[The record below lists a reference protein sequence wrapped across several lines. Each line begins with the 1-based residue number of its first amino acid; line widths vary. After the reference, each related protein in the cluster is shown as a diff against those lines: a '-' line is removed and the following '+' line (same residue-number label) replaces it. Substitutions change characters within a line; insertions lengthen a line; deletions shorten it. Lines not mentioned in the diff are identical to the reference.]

1 MYIDWPIMKRSFLLF
16 LLLTLVTLPVSA
28 QPSIDPGSPSIDL
41 AVKRCFVS
49 GNTAYLDMVFTAKID
64 IKAIV
69 IHNQGGNYSTV
80 FYDDEGKRYS
90 GYGKVL
96 FEIDDRQDPY
106 HGYLEVSRDIPRKVR
121 VVVPNLDRFA
131 AEFPLI
137 TMNYTMETRSG
148 SNWYTLTIKN
158 MPIDRE

>member
-1 MYIDWPIMKRSFLLF
+1 MKRSFLLF

-49 GNTAYLDMVFTAKID
+49 GNTAYLGI
-64 IKAIV
+64 IGIG
-69 IHNQGGNYSTV
+69 NQGGNYSTV

>member
-1 MYIDWPIMKRSFLLF
+1 MMKRFFLLF
-16 LLLTLVTLPVSA
+16 LLLTLVALPVSA
-28 QPSIDPGSPSIDL
+28 QPSVDTGNPFIDL
-41 AVKRCFVS
+41 SVKRCFAS
-49 GNTAYLDMVFTAKID
+49 GNTAYLDMVFTARTD

-69 IHNQGGNYSTV
+69 IHNQDGNYSTV

-106 HGYLEVSRDIPRKVR
+106 HGYLEVARDIPRKVR
-121 VVVPNLDRFA
+121 VVVPNLDKYA

-137 TMNYTMETRSG
+137 TMNYTTETRSG
-148 SNWYTLTIKN
+148 SILYTLTIKN
-158 MPIDRE
+158 MPIARE